1 MEPIQMQLSQEKKS
15 FSGFVAEFPK
25 SILKFECFPKKDDS
39 YSSYISEIRYSKT
52 RGLINF

>member
-1 MEPIQMQLSQEKKS
+1 MEPIQMQLSQEKKG
-15 FSGFVAEFPK
+15 FSGFAAEFPK

-39 YSSYISEIRYSKT
+39 YSSYISEIRSSKT